1 MLKLIGPWNLP
12 TSKTRNF
19 SPNLNQYRN
28 AHYRVLSQMKREYA
42 DIIKEQL
49 KDPKKMETVR
59 VTLVAYPPT
68 KMKFDLDNLA
78 PHMKFAMD
86 AVVQMGVLE
95 DDNYLY
101 ILSTEHLFGGV
112 DKENPRVEFFIE
124 EITIEELTD
133 GRKRYLNS
141 ADD

>member
-1 MLKLIGPWNLP
+1 MIKVIGPWNLP
-12 TSKTRNF
+12 ASKTRNF

-28 AHYRVLSQMKREYA
+28 AHYRTLAKMKREYA
-42 DIIKEQL
+42 ELIKAQL
-49 KDPKKMETVR
+49 DGVEKMETVR
-59 VTLVAYPPT
+59 IILVAYPPT

-86 AVVQMGVLE
+86 AVVQRGILE
-95 DDNYLY
+95 DDNYEY
-101 ILSTEHLFGGV
+101 ILSTEHLFGGI

-133 GRKRYLNS
+133 GRKRYLHS